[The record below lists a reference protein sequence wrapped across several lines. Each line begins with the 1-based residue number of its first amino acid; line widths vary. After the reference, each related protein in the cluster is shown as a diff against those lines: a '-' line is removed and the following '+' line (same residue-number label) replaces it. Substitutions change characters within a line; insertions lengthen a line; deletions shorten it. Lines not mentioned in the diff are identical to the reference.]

1 MFFCYCYCHHGVQP
15 VSTLSLGGRETGG
28 TGRLHIR
35 FTMLPSDETELFICR
50 ISQQQ
55 CLKCRGEI
63 ALVLVS
69 NVHDRC
75 LGPETGHTA
84 LLCSVLLPDQPGSV
98 PDALAQAAVSAA
110 PVALLWLSSLCCITV
125 AGLTKQESGW
135 SCLVCC
141 RGSDIFLGA
150 QDPQRLVHEA
160 SSMSCATF
168 HSLKL
173 HPMHQGAVCC
183 GWHSEYCSAERQSL
197 QFRACFVK
205 QSCTEETNCSIQEIR
220 S

>member
-1 MFFCYCYCHHGVQP
+1 MQVCFFPQQISEPVLRETRNTAGDPVTLPQVFFYHYCHHGVQP

-35 FTMLPSDETELFICR
+35 FTMLPSDEMELFICR

-55 CLKCRGEI
+55 CLKCRGET

-98 PDALAQAAVSAA
+98 PDALARAAVSAA

-125 AGLTKQESGW
+125 AGLTKHESGW

-150 QDPQRLVHEA
+150 QDPHRDWY
-160 SSMSCATF
+160 M
-168 HSLKL
+168 KL
-173 HPMHQGAVCC
+173 P
-183 GWHSEYCSAERQSL
+183 
-197 QFRACFVK
+197 ACPVPP
-205 QSCTEETNCSIQEIR
+205 SIL
-220 S
+220 